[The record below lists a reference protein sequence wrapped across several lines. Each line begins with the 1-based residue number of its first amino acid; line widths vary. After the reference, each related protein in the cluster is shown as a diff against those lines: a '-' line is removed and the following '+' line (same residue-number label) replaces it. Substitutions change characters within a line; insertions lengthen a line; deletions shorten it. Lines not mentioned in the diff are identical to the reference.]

1 MHNMSVVPMKLLIL
15 FVVAT
20 HRTCH
25 AYALSREPF
34 SVAPMMAHTNRHYH
48 TFFRYFSENAHLYTE
63 MIPSETIV
71 NLFNSNKELESNEAL
86 QELLGINAATK
97 NAHNVNNSMN
107 NRGPLILQLGGRDPQ
122 TLALASEIG
131 VRMGYNGINLNCG
144 CPSSAVSGRA
154 NGCALMR
161 DPSHVAECVE
171 RMSDSIA
178 NIANTESKEDVELS
192 VKHRLGVR
200 DAATYDAEHD
210 QQQTDD
216 EAYQECQEFIQTIT
230 ENSNVQKLQ
239 VHARLGL
246 LGDFTPERTETLW
259 TPDSSEQKNKLG
271 ATIKI
276 DHKREQYKAKKLARI
291 STIQN
296 RSVPPLRPNV
306 VNRLSENYPHLDF
319 VTNGGIKST
328 EDIHHR
334 VNETNVMG
342 AMVGRSVINHPC
354 SFSHVDGLWG
364 DTLPKWTR
372 EDVILA
378 HIQYCK
384 EEEERC
390 KDQSDKFRTAL
401 RKKLVA
407 VPFSLFAGEDG
418 NNAYQRTIRKLG
430 NKPGRHIASTIL
442 QGALAHVPLEVRA
455 KPITE
460 FSSLDSIQTYSEY
473 IQRSGPL
480 QRAVL

>member
-171 RMSDSIA
+171 RMSESIA
-178 NIANTESKEDVELS
+178 NAAKNVNEDVELS

-319 VTNGGIKST
+319 VTNGGIKSM

-334 VNETNVMG
+334 VDGTNVMG
-342 AMVGRSVINHPC
+342 AMLGRSVINHPC
-354 SFSHVDGLWG
+354 SFTHVDGLWG

-372 EDVILA
+372 EDVIQA
-378 HIQYCK
+378 HIQYCIQ
-384 EEEERC
+384 EEERC
-390 KDQSDKFRTAL
+390 KDKPFSFRTHL

-407 VPFSLFAGEDG
+407 VPFALFAGEEG
-418 NNAYQRTIRKLG
+418 NNAYQRQIRKMGHRL
-430 NKPGRHIASTIL
+430 GRHTASAIL
-442 QGALAHVPLEVRA
+442 QGALTHVPSEVRA
-455 KPITE
+455 KPITD
-460 FSSLDSIQTYSEY
+460 FSSLDSIQTYSEHTR
-473 IQRSGPL
+473 RSGPL
-480 QRAVL
+480 QRAIS